1 MNFWETSTS
10 EAIESKSTFDASNNF
25 QPIPDNTDV
34 LCVVENA
41 AWANN
46 QYNGDYIAIEWQVL
60 VPEEYANR
68 KIFQNIKVMHDN
80 EKTADKAKK
89 MLATID
95 YNAGGKMLKSG
106 EQPDD
111 AMLTKSLTGKQMILK
126 LQVWEMAGDDGQT
139 RSGNWVC
146 AVSGK
151 KDVKLTKKQDE
162 DIDF

>member
-1 MNFWETSTS
+1 MNFWETSDKST
-10 EAIESKSTFDASNNF
+10 IESKSTFDASNNF
-25 QPIPDNTDV
+25 EPIPNNTDV
-34 LCVVENA
+34 LCVVESA

-60 VPEEYANR
+60 SPDTYGKR

-95 YNAGGKMLKSG
+95 FNSGGKMLASG

-111 AMLTKSLTGKQMILK
+111 AMLGKSLTGKQMILK

-139 RSGNWVC
+139 RSGNWAC
-146 AVSGK
+146 AV
-151 KDVKLTKKQDE
+151 KDAKASKPVDD